1 MDKTTGFLNIA
12 RQISSRQPVDERI
25 THYSEFRLG
34 LSTEEVRAQ
43 AARCMDC
50 GVPFCHSAGCPLDNA
65 IPEFIDLIY
74 RDRWHDAVNLLH
86 QTNNFPEITGRVCPA
101 LCEAACVNAIDS
113 QPTSIRELELETI
126 ERAFAE
132 GWVEAKPP
140 AILTGKRVAIIG
152 SGPAGLAAAQQLRR
166 AGHKVVVFDKA
177 EKPGGILRYGIPDFK
192 LDKAILDRRL
202 DQLRAEGV
210 SFKCQVEVGRDVSID
225 YLRRGFNA
233 ICITVGA
240 MQPRDL
246 LIPGRELKGVHLAI
260 EYLSQNN
267 RRIASQQ
274 WLSELD
280 ITAED
285 KDVVVIGGG
294 DTGSDCVGTAIRQ
307 GARSVQQLE
316 LLPRPPEIRPGN
328 NPWPQWPL
336 IMRTSTSH
344 EEGGVR
350 DWSINTTCFAGED
363 GHVTGMECVRL
374 DWKAGADGRPV
385 MAALAGSEFKIR
397 ADLVLLAMGFMHPVH
412 EGLLDNL
419 GVAYDPRGNVKVN
432 GDMMTSVPGVFA
444 AGDVNTGA
452 WLVVGAIAAGRRL
465 AHRVDR
471 YLMGE
476 TSLPDTILPTKL

>member
-34 LSTEEVRAQ
+34 LSTGEARAQ

-374 DWKAGADGRPV
+374 DWKAGADGRPA
-385 MAALAGSEFKIR
+385 MTALAGSEFKIR

-465 AHRVDR
+465 AHRVER
-471 YLMGE
+471 YLMGD